1 MHGAYVTNQNFEQEN
16 NSFEASIRGSEATRS
31 LYDKTRSKAQQNTN
45 SRNLGLNGSKT
56 SGAKPTGGSFIT
68 PSSS

>member
-1 MHGAYVTNQNFEQEN
+1 MHGAYVTNQNFEHES
-16 NSFEASIRGSEATRS
+16 NSFEGNIRGSEATRS
-31 LYDKTRSKAQQNTN
+31 LYDKTRTKALQNTN

-56 SGAKPTGGSFIT
+56 SGAKPIGGSFIA